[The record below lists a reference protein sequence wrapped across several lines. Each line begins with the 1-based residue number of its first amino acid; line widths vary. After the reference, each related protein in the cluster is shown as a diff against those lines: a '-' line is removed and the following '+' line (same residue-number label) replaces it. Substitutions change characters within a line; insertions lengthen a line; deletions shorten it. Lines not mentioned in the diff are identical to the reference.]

1 MEELSVYEKKLLEL
15 LKKHYFSGISKS
27 KITNLGEEYA
37 KAYES
42 LKEKGYIMEIRVG
55 RGYKVYLT
63 YKIVEDSVRELFKD
77 INLKL
82 ERLEKR
88 LIYAEK
94 IDLNKLHE
102 AVLKSYEK
110 LKAAGYSVAEDNILR
125 TLVEEEMGIKIDPL
139 RFKIALFELRKIDP
153 RIRVYRARGDV
164 VCLEIL

>member
-1 MEELSVYEKKLLEL
+1 MEELTLNEKKLLEV
-15 LKKHYFSGISKS
+15 LKKYYFSGVSKS
-27 KITNLGEEYA
+27 KILSLGEEYA
-37 KAYES
+37 EAYKS

-55 RGYKVYLT
+55 RGYKVFLT
-63 YKIVEDSVRELFKD
+63 YRIVEDSVRELLKD
-77 INLKL
+77 ISLKL
-82 ERLEKR
+82 ERLERK
-88 LIYAEK
+88 LVYAEK